1 MGQTCCGTKPDDA
14 ELNAHKT
21 QGARGERTNYDPE
34 KQENLAAV
42 TMQRYFK
49 GLMARRLMK

>member
-34 KQENLAAV
+34 KQENSAAV